1 MPALDQGSRKVAT
14 RRTRKLAA
22 EAARVASEAEARPET
37 PRPTRAERRAL
48 RTAARSH
55 RRPSPR
61 GWLGRARGETVLV
74 QPAPEWR
81 GTTVQVCGLWPYA
94 VGSSSPIRGVPLG
107 LHLDTGA
114 TVCADPISWFQ
125 SGIISNPSIFAL
137 GLPGLGKSHLIRRM
151 CVGGDGMGYLPLVL
165 GDLKPDY
172 VDMVHALDGQVITL
186 GRGRGHLNVLDPGGA
201 IEAAEQLR
209 AAGFE
214 QERQRLIADAH
225 GRRNTMVS
233 SLLTILRKQ
242 APDDVEESIIDAA
255 LRVLDDEFPG
265 VPVLAD
271 LLRVIQDAH
280 PAVRDV
286 AVDRGDL
293 GRYQEITRG
302 LEASLISL
310 TRGGRL
316 GVIFAQ
322 QTDVAMRHDRPV
334 VYDVSSI
341 DESDTDLQAAVLL
354 ACWSQGFGTVNVAT
368 ALADSGLQPRRH
380 YLIVMDELW
389 RALRVGKGIVDRID
403 SLTRLNRLRGVGLAM
418 ITHTMSD
425 LLALADEQDRMKARG
440 FVERAGMVVAGGLPR
455 AEMSMLTQAV
465 ALSRSEQDLVMSW
478 QNPPG
483 WSPDQ
488 EPPGRGRFLIKVGGH
503 PGIPVHVELTEEER
517 HINDTNK
524 AWHATESFPEP
535 DETSGRPPEP
545 AVGGAG
551 GGIAAGFDAE
561 RETVEAGAA

>member
-1 MPALDQGSRKVAT
+1 MPAIEKGT
-14 RRTRKLAA
+14 RRVQKKRAKALTPVTARANSETKKKLTKKERQARGAA
-22 EAARVASEAEARPET
+22 GQAFK
-37 PRPTRAERRAL
+37 RPT
-48 RTAARSH
+48 S
-55 RRPSPR
+55 R
-61 GWLGRARGETVLV
+61 GWIGRGRGETVLV

-94 VGSSSPIRGVPLG
+94 VGSGSPISGVPLG
-107 LHLDTGA
+107 LHLDTGS

-137 GLPGLGKSHLIRRM
+137 GLPGLGKSTLIRRM

-172 VDMVHALDGQVITL
+172 VDMVRALGGQVITL
-186 GRGRGHLNVLDPGGA
+186 GRGRGHLNILDPGGA

-209 AAGFE
+209 LAGFE
-214 QERQRLIADAH
+214 EQRQQLIADAH

-242 APDDVEESIIDAA
+242 PPNDVEESIIDAG
-255 LRVLDDEFPG
+255 LRVLDEEFEG
-265 VPVLAD
+265 IPVLSD
-271 LLRVIQDAH
+271 LLAVIQAAH

-286 AVDRGDL
+286 AVDRGSMD
-293 GRYQEITRG
+293 RYQEITRG

-310 TRGGRL
+310 SRGGRL
-316 GVIFAQ
+316 GEIFSQ
-322 QTDVAMRHDRPV
+322 QTDVAMLHNKPV

-354 ACWSQGFGTVNVAT
+354 ACWSQGFGSVNVAT
-368 ALADSGLQPRRH
+368 ALADAKLQPRRH

-403 SLTRLNRLRGVGLAM
+403 SLTRLNRQRGVGLAM

-425 LLALADEQDRMKARG
+425 LLALPDEQDRMKARG
-440 FVERAGMVVAGGLPR
+440 FVERAGMIVAGGLPR
-455 AEMSMLTQAV
+455 AEMTMLTQAV
-465 ALSRSEQDLVMSW
+465 ALSRSEQNLVMSW

-488 EPPGRGRFLIKVGGH
+488 EPPGRGKFLIKVGGH

-517 HINDTNK
+517 FINDTNK
-524 AWHATESFPEP
+524 AWHATEEFPEP
-535 DETSGRPPEP
+535 DEM
-545 AVGGAG
+545 VGLAPDLA
-551 GGIAAGFDAE
+551 IVTDD
-561 RETVEAGAA
+561 TVLEEGAA

>member
-1 MPALDQGSRKVAT
+1 MPAIEKGT
-14 RRTRKLAA
+14 RRVQKKRAKALTPV
-22 EAARVASEAEARPET
+22 AARAKADTKKKLTKKERQSLKAAGQSFKRPG
-37 PRPTRAERRAL
+37 A
-48 RTAARSH
+48 
-55 RRPSPR
+55 R
-61 GWLGRARGETVLV
+61 GWIGRGRGETVVV

-94 VGSSSPIRGVPLG
+94 VGAGSPISGVPLG
-107 LHLDTGA
+107 LHLDTGS
-114 TVCADPISWFQ
+114 TVCGDPISWFQ
-125 SGIISNPSIFAL
+125 AGIISNPSIFAL
-137 GLPGLGKSHLIRRM
+137 GLPGLGKSTLIRRM

-172 VDMVHALDGQVITL
+172 VDMVRALGGQVITL
-186 GRGRGHLNVLDPGGA
+186 GRGRGHLNILDPGGA

-209 AAGFE
+209 KAGFE
-214 QERQRLIADAH
+214 EQRQQLIADAH

-242 APDDVEESIIDAA
+242 PPNDVEESIIDAG
-255 LRVLDDEFPG
+255 LRVLDDEFQG
-265 VPVLAD
+265 IPVLSD
-271 LLRVIQDAH
+271 LLEVIQAAH
-280 PAVRDV
+280 PAIRDV
-286 AVDRGDL
+286 AVDRGSMD
-293 GRYQEITRG
+293 RYQEITRG

-310 TRGGRL
+310 SRGGRL
-316 GVIFAQ
+316 GEIFSQ
-322 QTDVAMRHDRPV
+322 QTDVDMKHDKPV

-368 ALADSGLQPRRH
+368 ALADAKLQPRRH

-403 SLTRLNRLRGVGLAM
+403 SLTRLNRQRGVGLAM

-425 LLALADEQDRMKARG
+425 LMALPDEQDRMKARG
-440 FVERAGMVVAGGLPR
+440 FVERAGMIVAGGLPR

-465 ALSRSEQDLVMSW
+465 ALSRSEQNLIMSW

-483 WSPDQ
+483 WSPEQ
-488 EPPGRGRFLIKVGGH
+488 EPPGRGKFLIKVGGH

-517 HINDTNK
+517 FINDTNK

-535 DETSGRPPEP
+535 DEMVGLAQDIGVVTDDP
-545 AVGGAG
+545 AL
-551 GGIAAGFDAE
+551 E
-561 RETVEAGAA
+561 EGAA

>member
-1 MPALDQGSRKVAT
+1 MPALDQGT
-14 RRTRKLAA
+14 RRVTKKRAKALAPAPVETQPERKKKLTKQERKAA
-22 EAARVASEAEARPET
+22 KSAGQAF
-37 PRPTRAERRAL
+37 
-48 RTAARSH
+48 

-61 GWLGRARGETVLV
+61 GWLGRGRGESVVV

-94 VGSSSPIRGVPLG
+94 VGSGSPISGVPLG

-125 SGIISNPSIFAL
+125 GGIISNPSIFAL
-137 GLPGLGKSHLIRRM
+137 GLPGLGKSTLIRRM
-151 CVGGDGMGYLPLVL
+151 GVGGDGMGYLPLVL

-172 VDMVHALDGQVITL
+172 VDMVRALGGQVITL
-186 GRGRGHLNVLDPGGA
+186 GRGRGHLNILDPGGA

-209 AAGFE
+209 VAGFE
-214 QERQRLIADAH
+214 EQRQQLIADAH

-242 APDDVEESIIDAA
+242 APNDVEESIIDAA
-255 LRVLDDEFPG
+255 LRVLDAEFEG
-265 VPVLAD
+265 IPVLAD
-271 LLRVIQDAH
+271 LLQVIQSAH

-286 AVDRGDL
+286 AVDRGDMKA
-293 GRYQEITRG
+293 YQEITRG

-316 GVIFAQ
+316 GEIFAQ
-322 QTDVAMRHDRPV
+322 QTDVAMKHDKPV

-368 ALADSGLQPRRH
+368 ALADAGLQPRRH

-403 SLTRLNRLRGVGLAM
+403 SLTRLNRQRGVGLAM

-425 LLALADEQDRMKARG
+425 LLALPDEQDRMKARG

-455 AEMSMLTQAV
+455 AEMTMLTSAV
-465 ALSRSEQDLVMSW
+465 ALSRSEQNLVMSW

-488 EPPGRGRFLIKVGGH
+488 EPPGRGKFLIKVGGH

-517 HINDTNK
+517 YINDTNK
-524 AWHATESFPEP
+524 AWHATEVFPEP
-535 DETSGRPPEP
+535 DEMVGLAPE
-545 AVGGAG
+545 
-551 GGIAAGFDAE
+551 IAAVTDDDAAE
-561 RETVEAGAA
+561 YEEGAA

>member
-1 MPALDQGSRKVAT
+1 MPAIEKGT
-14 RRTRKLAA
+14 RRVQKKRAKALTPVAAMAKADTKKKLTKKERQALKAA
-22 EAARVASEAEARPET
+22 GQSFKRPG
-37 PRPTRAERRAL
+37 A
-48 RTAARSH
+48 
-55 RRPSPR
+55 R
-61 GWLGRARGETVLV
+61 GWIGRGRGETVVV

-94 VGSSSPIRGVPLG
+94 VGAGSPISGVPLG
-107 LHLDTGA
+107 LHLDTGS
-114 TVCADPISWFQ
+114 TVCGDPISWFQ

-137 GLPGLGKSHLIRRM
+137 GLPGLGKSTLIRRM

-172 VDMVHALDGQVITL
+172 VDMVRALDGQVITL
-186 GRGRGHLNVLDPGGA
+186 GRGRGHLNILDPGGA

-209 AAGFE
+209 VAGFE
-214 QERQRLIADAH
+214 EQRQQLIADAH

-242 APDDVEESIIDAA
+242 PPNDVEESIIDAG
-255 LRVLDDEFPG
+255 LRVLDDEFQG
-265 VPVLAD
+265 IPVLSD
-271 LLRVIQDAH
+271 LLEVIQSAH
-280 PAVRDV
+280 PALRDV
-286 AVDRGDL
+286 AVDRGSME
-293 GRYQEITRG
+293 RYQEITRG

-310 TRGGRL
+310 SRGGRL
-316 GVIFAQ
+316 GEIFSQ
-322 QTDVAMRHDRPV
+322 QTDVDMKRDKPV

-368 ALADSGLQPRRH
+368 ALADAKLQPRRH

-403 SLTRLNRLRGVGLAM
+403 SLTRLNRQRGVGLAM

-425 LLALADEQDRMKARG
+425 LMALPDEQDRMKARG
-440 FVERAGMVVAGGLPR
+440 FVERAGMIVAGGLPR

-465 ALSRSEQDLVMSW
+465 ALSRSEQNLVMSW

-483 WSPDQ
+483 WSPEQ
-488 EPPGRGRFLIKVGGH
+488 QPPGRGKFLIKVGGH

-517 HINDTNK
+517 FINDTNK

-535 DETSGRPPEP
+535 DETVGLAQDIGVVSDDP
-545 AVGGAG
+545 AL
-551 GGIAAGFDAE
+551 E
-561 RETVEAGAA
+561 EGAA